1 MIYLVL
7 IAAVILGASIVLLVK
22 PSDRFIQ
29 FLLAFSGAY
38 LLSITI
44 LHLLPEVFS
53 DSNEHTKIGIYILI
67 GILIQSIL
75 EYFSKGAE
83 HGHLHIHGQI
93 KSIPW
98 LLLISL
104 GIHAIFEGVPL
115 GNADNKVLLWA
126 IFIHKIPISIILTTF
141 LLQTKIPKTAIF
153 ILLALFSLMSPMGC
167 YLFEIIPF
175 LNTYSTEITA
185 LIIGIFLHI
194 SSIILF
200 ESNDN
205 HNFSIRKFL
214 AILLGFG
221 IAFMSVH

>member
-1 MIYLVL
+1 MIYLILIIAVL
-7 IAAVILGASIVLLVK
+7 IGASIVLFVK
-22 PSDRFIQ
+22 PSEKFIQ

-38 LLSITI
+38 LLSITV
-44 LHLLPEVFS
+44 LHLLPEVFTEN
-53 DSNEHTKIGIYILI
+53 NEHTKIGVFILI

-83 HGHLHIHGQI
+83 HGHVHIKGQI

-98 LLLISL
+98 VLLISL
-104 GIHAIFEGVPL
+104 AIHAFFEGIPL
-115 GNADNKVLLWA
+115 GNSENKILLWA

-141 LLQTKIPKTAIF
+141 LLQTKLSKSIIF
-153 ILLALFSLMSPMGC
+153 ILLTLFSLMSPMGF
-167 YLFEIIPF
+167 YLYGNVSF
-175 LNTYSTEITA
+175 LSTYNSEITA
-185 LIIGIFLHI
+185 IIIGIFLHI

-205 HNFSIRKFL
+205 HNFSVRKFF

-221 IAFMSVH
+221 IAFMSVY

>member
-1 MIYLVL
+1 MIYLIL
-7 IAAVILGASIVLLVK
+7 ILAVVIGASIVLFVK
-22 PSDRFIQ
+22 PSDLFIQ
-29 FLLAFSGAY
+29 FLLSFSGAY

-44 LHLLPEVFS
+44 LHLLPEVFTE
-53 DSNEHTKIGIYILI
+53 NNQHTKIGVFILI

-83 HGHLHIHGQI
+83 HGHVHIHGKI
-93 KSIPW
+93 KTIPW

-115 GNADNKVLLWA
+115 GSDTNKVLLWA

-141 LLQTKIPKTAIF
+141 LLQTKLGKTNII
-153 ILLALFSLMSPMGC
+153 ILLLLFALMSPLGC
-167 YLFEIIPF
+167 YLFEKIPF
-175 LNTYSTEITA
+175 LNTYSLEITA
-185 LIIGIFLHI
+185 VIIGIFLHI

>member
-1 MIYLVL
+1 MIYLIL
-7 IAAVILGASIVLLVK
+7 ILAVVIGASFVLFIK
-22 PSDRFIQ
+22 PSERFIQ

-38 LLSITI
+38 LLSITV
-44 LHLLPEVFS
+44 LHLLPEVFTES
-53 DSNEHTKIGIYILI
+53 QNHTKIGVFILI

-83 HGHLHIHGQI
+83 HGHLHIHKKV

-104 GIHAIFEGVPL
+104 AIHAIFEGVPL
-115 GNADNKVLLWA
+115 GNEENKVLLWA

-141 LLQTKIPKTAIF
+141 LMQTKLSKTMLF
-153 ILLALFSLMSPMGC
+153 ILLALFALMSPMGC
-167 YLFEIIPF
+167 YLFETIPF
-175 LNTYSTEITA
+175 LNQYSTEITA

-200 ESNDN
+200 ESNDS

-214 AILLGFG
+214 AIILGFG

>member
-1 MIYLVL
+1 MIYLIL
-7 IAAVILGASIVLLVK
+7 ILAVVIGASIVLFVK

-29 FLLAFSGAY
+29 FLLSFSGAY
-38 LLSITI
+38 LLSITV
-44 LHLLPEVFS
+44 LHLLPEVFTE
-53 DSNEHTKIGIYILI
+53 SNHHTKIGVFILI

-83 HGHLHIHGQI
+83 HGHVHIHGHV
-93 KSIPW
+93 KAIPW

-115 GNADNKVLLWA
+115 GSDTNKVLLWA

-141 LLQTKIPKTAIF
+141 LLQTKLAKSTIV
-153 ILLALFSLMSPMGC
+153 LLLVLFSLMSPMGC
-167 YLFEIIPF
+167 YLFETIPF
-175 LNTYSTEITA
+175 LNTYSSEITA
-185 LIIGIFLHI
+185 VIIGIFLHI

>member
-7 IAAVILGASIVLLVK
+7 ISAVLIGASIVLFVK
-22 PSDRFIQ
+22 PSERFIQ

-38 LLSITI
+38 LLSITV
-44 LHLLPEVFS
+44 LHLLPEVFTES
-53 DSNEHTKIGIYILI
+53 DEHTKIGIFILL
-67 GILIQSIL
+67 GILIQSVL

-83 HGHLHIHGQI
+83 HGHVHIHGQV

-104 GIHAIFEGVPL
+104 GIHAVFEGIPL
-115 GNADNKVLLWA
+115 GDANNKVLLWA

-141 LLQTKIPKTAIF
+141 LLQTKLSKPVIF
-153 ILLALFSLMSPMGC
+153 VLLALFSLMSPMGC
-167 YLFEIIPF
+167 YLYEHISF

-185 LIIGIFLHI
+185 VIIGVFLHI

>member
-1 MIYLVL
+1 MIYFILILAVL
-7 IAAVILGASIVLLVK
+7 IGASIVLFVK
-22 PSDRFIQ
+22 PSERFIQ

-38 LLSITI
+38 LLSITV
-44 LHLLPEVFS
+44 LHLLPEVFTE
-53 DSNEHTKIGIYILI
+53 SNEHTKIGVFILI
-67 GILIQSIL
+67 GILIQSVL

-83 HGHLHIHGQI
+83 HGHLHIHGQL

-98 LLLISL
+98 VLLISL
-104 GIHAIFEGVPL
+104 AIHAVFEGIPL
-115 GNADNKVLLWA
+115 GTDENKILLWA

-141 LLQTKIPKTAIF
+141 LLQTKLPKTAIF
-153 ILLALFSLMSPMGC
+153 GLLFVFSLMSPMGC
-167 YLFEIIPF
+167 YLFENIPF

-185 LIIGIFLHI
+185 VIIGIFLHI

-205 HNFSIRKFL
+205 HNFSIRKFF